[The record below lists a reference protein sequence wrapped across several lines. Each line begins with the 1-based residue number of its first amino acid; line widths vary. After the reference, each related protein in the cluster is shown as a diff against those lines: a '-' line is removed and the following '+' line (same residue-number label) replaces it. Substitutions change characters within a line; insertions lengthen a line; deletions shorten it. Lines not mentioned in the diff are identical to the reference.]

1 MKQIKFLLVAMLMA
15 LATVG
20 CKKDLEEVIYK
31 NLAVSFT
38 LPEGVEGSLDNVTLK
53 FVNKNTN
60 NEIVLNNLKSN
71 EKHIVKLQLGNY
83 DINAEGSKDE
93 KHKYSAT
100 LKDFAVT
107 EGLVLLSL
115 DLKRE
120 IPGNT
125 AVVNFSFKMPEGDKN
140 VLDNISLKLL
150 NKDTGKEIQVTG
162 INSDKSTEELIPYGV
177 YDITAEGSLKTTY
190 TYTAL
195 LSDVAVTSETKNI
208 VMDMLLSHMGSTF
221 VIREIFYSGATNNK
235 TKKNYNFAHY
245 LVFHNN
251 SDETLYADK
260 LVFVGTASNTAI
272 PSDKYREYLPNEV
285 VADFAFMIPGD
296 GTKYPVEPGK
306 QIVICME
313 AKNHNEIASNAPDLS
328 KKADFEWYEPNDKY
342 QLTDNPDVPN
352 MEIIFKTSA
361 SITSLHVSGL
371 TSYFIFKLN
380 MSKEEL
386 FEKHAK
392 MFPYNNP
399 KFPPIKRP
407 VIPTSWILD
416 GVELFKTENGITKAL
431 PSSVDK
437 THTFCSATGKG
448 FTIQRK
454 TTNKDNRVV
463 CVDTNDSKND
473 FERDKPSSLL

>member
-1 MKQIKFLLVAMLMA
+1 MKQIKFLLVAMLIA

-20 CKKDLEEVIYK
+20 CKKEHDEIIYK
-31 NLAVSFT
+31 NLVVSFT
-38 LPEGVEGSLDNVTLK
+38 LSENVEGNLDNVTLK
-53 FVNKNTN
+53 FVNKSTN
-60 NEIVLNNLKSN
+60 QEIVLNNLKSN
-71 EKHIVKLQLGNY
+71 EKQTVKLQLGNY
-83 DINAEGSKDE
+83 DISAEGSKDA
-93 KHKYSAT
+93 KHKYSAAI
-100 LKDFAVT
+100 DNFAIT
-107 EGLVLLSL
+107 EKLTELSI

-120 IPGNT
+120 IPENT
-125 AVVNFSFKMPEGDKN
+125 VVVNFSFRMPEGDKN
-140 VLDNISLKLL
+140 ILDNISLKIL
-150 NKDTGKEIQVTG
+150 NKDTGKEIQITG
-162 INSDKSTEELIPYGV
+162 IKGDKKVEELIPYGV
-177 YDITAEGSLKTTY
+177 YDIMAEGSVKTTY

-195 LSDVAVTSETKNI
+195 LSNVAITPKNDNI
-208 VMDMLLSHMGSTF
+208 VMDMLLSHTGSTF
-221 VIREIFYSGATNNK
+221 VISEIFYSGATNDK
-235 TKKNYNFAHY
+235 TKKSYNFAHY
-245 LVFHNN
+245 LILRNN
-251 SDETLYADK
+251 SDVTLYADK
-260 LVFVGTASNTAI
+260 LVFVGTASNTKI

-306 QIVICME
+306 EIVICME

-328 KKADFEWYEPNDKY
+328 KKANFEWFEPNDLY

-352 MEIIFKTSA
+352 MEIIFKTSRT
-361 SITSLHVSGL
+361 ITALHSRGF

-380 MSKEEL
+380 MSKDEL

-392 MFPYNNP
+392 MFPYPNP
-399 KFPPIKRP
+399 TIPPVKRP
-407 VIPTSWILD
+407 VIPSSWILD
-416 GVELFKTENGITKAL
+416 GVELFNAENGITKAL

-437 THTFCSATGKG
+437 SHTFCSETGQG

>member
-1 MKQIKFLLVAMLMA
+1 MKQIKFLFVAMLIA
-15 LATVG
+15 LAAVG
-20 CKKDLEEVIYK
+20 CNKDHEEMVSK
-31 NLAVSFT
+31 NLVVSFT
-38 LPEGVEGSLDNVTLK
+38 IPENVEGNLDNITLK
-53 FVNKNTN
+53 FVNKSTN
-60 NEIVLNNLKSN
+60 KEIVLNGLKSN
-71 EKHIVKLQLGNY
+71 EKQIVKIQLGNY
-83 DINAEGSKDE
+83 DISAEGSKDA
-93 KHKYSAT
+93 KHKYSAS
-100 LKDFAVT
+100 LKDFAIT
-107 EGLVLLSL
+107 ENLVQLSL

-140 VLDNISLKLL
+140 ILDNISLKLV
-150 NKDTGKEIQVTG
+150 NKDTGKETQLTG
-162 INSDKSTEELIPYGV
+162 IKSDQPFEELIPYGV
-177 YDITAEGSLKTTY
+177 YDITAEGSVKTTF

-195 LSDVAVTSETKNI
+195 LSDVAVTSDTKSI
-208 VMDMLLSHMGSTF
+208 VMDMLLSQTGSTF
-221 VIREIFYSGATNNK
+221 VIREIFYSGATSNE
-235 TKKNYNFAHY
+235 TKKGYNFAHY
-245 LVFHNN
+245 LVLRNN
-251 SDETLYADK
+251 SDVTLYADR
-260 LVFVGTASNTAI
+260 LVFVGTASNTAL

-306 QIVICME
+306 EIVICME
-313 AKNHNEIASNAPDLS
+313 AKNHNEVASNAPDLS
-328 KKADFEWYEPNDKY
+328 KKANFEWYEPNDRF
-342 QLTDNPDVPN
+342 QLTDNPNVPN

-361 SITSLHVSGL
+361 SITALNTRGF

-386 FEKHAK
+386 LEKHAK
-392 MFPYNNP
+392 MFPYPNP
-399 KFPPIKRP
+399 SIPPVKRP

-416 GVELFKTENGITKAL
+416 GVELFNAENGITKAL

-437 THTFCSATGKG
+437 THTFCSTTGKG

-463 CVDTNDSKND
+463 CVDTNDSMSD